1 MQSVAVLRVVE
12 REALVYRRLWR
23 GSVFSHFVAPT
34 LYLAAMGVGLGGLVD
49 ARSSQFGGA
58 TTYAQFVAP
67 GLLAATVMQSM
78 VGESLWPVMGGIKWI
93 RNFHAM
99 AATSMTA
106 TDIFT
111 GLLVWHALRVLI
123 SSAIFL
129 TVALAFG
136 ALASPW
142 AVLAIPAVMLCGV
155 SFAALV
161 TAFTATQESDE
172 RFVLV
177 MRIGVLPLFLFSA
190 TFFPIT
196 QLPAWLQALA
206 WLSPLW
212 HGVEL
217 CRAATTGIAPS
228 GGAAMLVAHV
238 LALVVFVSIGW
249 LGGTRALQKR
259 LAS

>member
-1 MQSVAVLRVVE
+1 MRSVAVLRVVE

-49 ARSSQFGGA
+49 ARNQLTEG

-67 GLLAATVMQSM
+67 GLLAATVMQSL
-78 VGESLWPVMGGIKWI
+78 VAESLWPVMGGIKWI

-111 GLLVWHALRVLI
+111 GLLVWNALRVMI

-129 TVALAFG
+129 AVALAFG

-142 AVLAIPAVMLCGV
+142 AVLAIPAVVLCGI

-161 TAFTATQESDE
+161 SAFTATQESDE
-172 RFVLV
+172 RFVLL
-177 MRIGVLPLFLFSA
+177 MRIGVLPLFMFSG

-196 QLPAWLQALA
+196 QLPAWLQGLA
-206 WLSPLW
+206 WISPLW
-212 HGVEL
+212 HGIEL

-228 GGAAMLVAHV
+228 GGAGVLVAHV
-238 LALVVFVSIGW
+238 LALVAFVAVGW
-249 LGGTRALQKR
+249 LWGTRGFQNR

>member
-1 MQSVAVLRVVE
+1 MAGIAVLRVVE

-23 GSVFSHFVAPT
+23 GSVFSHFVAPI

-49 ARSSQFGGA
+49 AHNQLTDG

-67 GLLAATVMQSM
+67 GLLAATVMQSL
-78 VGESLWPVMGGIKWI
+78 VAESLWPVMGGIKWI

-111 GLLVWHALRVLI
+111 GLLVWNGLRVLI

-129 TVALAFG
+129 GVALAFG

-142 AVLAIPAVMLCGV
+142 AVLAVPAVMLCGLA
-155 SFAALV
+155 FAALV

-172 RFVLV
+172 RFVLL
-177 MRIGVLPLFLFSA
+177 MRIGVLPLFMFSG
-190 TFFPIT
+190 TFFPLS
-196 QLPAWLQALA
+196 QLPAWLQGLA

-212 HGVEL
+212 HGIEL
-217 CRAATTGIAPS
+217 CRAATTGIAPP
-228 GGAAMLVAHV
+228 GGAAMLAAHV
-238 LALVVFVSIGW
+238 LALGAFLTIGW
-249 LGGTRALQKR
+249 LFGTRALQAR

>member
-1 MQSVAVLRVVE
+1 MASVAVLRVVE

-49 ARSSQFGGA
+49 ARNQLTDGIS
-58 TTYAQFVAP
+58 YAQFVAP
-67 GLLAATVMQSM
+67 GLLAATVMQSL
-78 VGESLWPVMGGIKWI
+78 VAESLWPVMGGIKWI

-111 GLLVWHALRVLI
+111 GLLVWNGLRVVI

-129 TVALAFG
+129 VVALAFG

-142 AVLAIPAVMLCGV
+142 AVLAIPAVVLCGL

-161 TAFTATQESDE
+161 SAFTATQESDE
-172 RFVLV
+172 RFVLL
-177 MRIGVLPLFLFSA
+177 MRIGVLPLFMFSG

-196 QLPAWLQALA
+196 QLPTWMQGVAWV
-206 WLSPLW
+206 SPLW
-212 HGVEL
+212 HGIEL
-217 CRAATTGIAPS
+217 CRAATTGSAPN
-228 GGAAMLVAHV
+228 GGAVMLVSHV
-238 LALVVFVSIGW
+238 VALVAFLAVGW
-249 LGGTRALQKR
+249 LWGTRAFQTR

>member
-1 MQSVAVLRVVE
+1 MSVAVLRVVE

-49 ARSSQFGGA
+49 ARNQLTGGA
-58 TTYAQFVAP
+58 TYAQFVAP
-67 GLLAATVMQSM
+67 GLLAATVMQSL
-78 VGESLWPVMGGIKWI
+78 VAESLWPVMGGIKWI

-111 GLLVWHALRVLI
+111 GLLVWNGLRVVI

-129 TVALAFG
+129 VVALAFG

-142 AVLAIPAVMLCGV
+142 AVLAIPAVVLCGL

-161 TAFTATQESDE
+161 SAFTATQESDE
-172 RFVLV
+172 RFVLL
-177 MRIGVLPLFLFSA
+177 MRIGVLPLFMFSG

-196 QLPAWLQALA
+196 QLPTWLQGLA

-212 HGVEL
+212 HGIEL
-217 CRAATTGIAPS
+217 CRAATTGVAPS
-228 GGAAMLVAHV
+228 GGAAMLVSHV
-238 LALVVFVSIGW
+238 VALVAFVAAGW
-249 LGGTRALQKR
+249 LWGTRAFQTR